1 MRGVRGAFVRSY
13 GAHYAANC
21 SWDNGAMIRPL
32 ALAIAWRYLRAP
44 TRNRF
49 VSFIGLASVIGMAL
63 GVAAL
68 IVVISVMDGFAG
80 ELRDRLLRFDAQV
93 SVVAQNGLDDWRG
106 VAEELAALP
115 GVRRVGPV
123 VELEALLMSRR
134 RYAGVR
140 LLGIAADPGMQAAPY
155 GQSVIDGSFAGLH
168 DESGGLAVGRY
179 LANTL
184 GVRVGDTVR
193 ILIPRPNGATPALQD
208 LPVSAVFVAGNAA
221 PDSSLALA
229 GLGAVSEL
237 AGLEGRISALQVS
250 GDDPYGAPG
259 VVEAWAE
266 NAGVVRD
273 NGLTTRSWM
282 QQHETLF
289 RTVQLERLAMGA
301 LLFTII
307 AVAAFNIVAT
317 LVMSVNERRSEIAIL
332 ATLGARTR
340 TIMAVFSLQGLLA
353 GLAGVGLGGALG
365 VWLTLNVDAAMRFL
379 ENLFGFDFLPAESF
393 YLTGVPAELTLAV
406 VVAVTGLALL
416 LSVLASWYPSRHAA
430 RVDPA
435 SILRY
440 E

>member
-1 MRGVRGAFVRSY
+1 
-13 GAHYAANC
+13 
-21 SWDNGAMIRPL
+21 MIRPL

-93 SVVAQNGLDDWRG
+93 SVVAQNGLRDWRAA
-106 VAEELAALP
+106 AEELADLP
-115 GVRRVGPV
+115 GIRRVGPV

-134 RYAGVR
+134 CYAGVR
-140 LLGIAADPGMQAAPY
+140 LLGIAADPGMQAAPC
-155 GQSVIDGSFAGLH
+155 GQSVIGGSFAGLH
-168 DESGGLAVGRY
+168 DETAGLAVGRY
-179 LANTL
+179 LADTL
-184 GVRVGDTVR
+184 GVGVGDTVR
-193 ILIPRPNGATPALQD
+193 ILIPRPNGATPALKD
-208 LPVSAVFVAGNAA
+208 LPVSAVFVAGNAV

-229 GLGAVSEL
+229 GLGTVSEL
-237 AGLEGRISALQVS
+237 AGLDGRISALQIS
-250 GDDPYGAPG
+250 GDDPYRTPRA
-259 VVEAWAE
+259 VEAWAE

-289 RTVQLERLAMGA
+289 KTVQLERLAMGA

-379 ENLFGFDFLPAESF
+379 ESLFGFDFLPAESF

-406 VVAVTGLALL
+406 VVSVTGLALL
-416 LSVLASWYPSRHAA
+416 LSALASWYPSRRAA

>member
-1 MRGVRGAFVRSY
+1 
-13 GAHYAANC
+13 
-21 SWDNGAMIRPL
+21 MIRPL

-49 VSFIGLASVIGMAL
+49 VSFIGLASVVGLAL
-63 GVAAL
+63 GVASL
-68 IVVISVMDGFAG
+68 IVVISVMDGFAA

-93 SVVAQNGLDDWRG
+93 SVVAEDGLRDWRET
-106 VAEELAALP
+106 AEELAALP

-123 VELEALLMSRR
+123 VELEALLVSRR
-134 RYAGVR
+134 RYAGVQ
-140 LLGIAADPGMQAAPY
+140 LLGIAADPAMQAAPY
-155 GQSVIDGSFAGLH
+155 GQSVIAGSFADLH
-168 DESGGLAVGRY
+168 TETGGLAVGRY
-179 LANTL
+179 LADTL

-193 ILIPRPNGATPALQD
+193 VLIPRPNGAAPSLRD
-208 LPVSAVFVAGNAA
+208 LPVSAVFVAGNAG

-229 GLGAVSEL
+229 GLSIVSEL
-237 AGLEGRISALQVS
+237 AGLEGRVSALQVRGS
-250 GDDPYGAPG
+250 DPYETPAL
-259 VVEAWAE
+259 VEAWAASSE
-266 NAGVVRD
+266 RVRANA
-273 NGLTTRSWM
+273 LTTRSWM

-289 RTVQLERLAMGA
+289 RTAELERLAMGA

-317 LVMSVNERRSEIAIL
+317 LYMSVNERRSEIAIL
-332 ATLGARTR
+332 ATLGARTP

-353 GLAGVGLGGALG
+353 GIVGVGLGGALG
-365 VWLTLNVDAAMRFL
+365 VWLTLNVDAAMQFL

-393 YLTGVPAELTLAV
+393 YLTGVPSELTASLV
-406 VVAVTGLALL
+406 IAVTGLALL
-416 LSVLASWYPSRHAA
+416 LSTLASWYPSRQAA